1 MSLRSASQESNVGM
15 HPFSMTD
22 YDRIAA
28 KQGTLSVDKV
38 EVNSEKLSGSFEGA
52 IQLIRKGNMV
62 IEAELG
68 KGYLNQNGDTLE
80 WKLKC
85 GNLLMSKL
93 NTVDPY
99 YIKLKVYKKIL
110 MFGRKRFDTFIFEM
124 SEFIRKL
131 RNRREHNC
139 NGEKSDSGYME
150 AEATGDVGKNLRKA
164 KLGFSFQQVRERSL
178 FTAGGGGGN
187 PKIARTEILPPLDNR
202 ELRFC
207 PPSKPAH

>member
-1 MSLRSASQESNVGM
+1 MSLRSASQDSNGIM
-15 HPFSMTD
+15 HPFSMSD
-22 YDRIAA
+22 YDKIAA
-28 KQGTLSVDKV
+28 KQGTLFVDKV

-62 IEAELG
+62 VEAELG
-68 KGYLNQNGDTLE
+68 KGYLNQTGDALE

-110 MFGRKRFDTFIFEM
+110 MFGRKRIDTFIFEM

-131 RNRREHNC
+131 RNRWEHNC
-139 NGEKSDSGYME
+139 EKSDSGYME
-150 AEATGDVGKNLRKA
+150 AEATGDVGKPLRKA
-164 KLGFSFQQVRERSL
+164 KLGFSFQQVTTCSY
-178 FTAGGGGGN
+178 
-187 PKIARTEILPPLDNR
+187 
-202 ELRFC
+202 FC
-207 PPSKPAH
+207 NAFNKLVSFCSC